1 MVTVLKITILFS
13 YFLIKQIMHVYILI
27 LRVKT
32 IADKGKILFS
42 HPSSLLTSPGG
53 EYFHHFVL
61 YPSIF
66 SVCIYIP
73 ICAYRKLIALF
84 YCVHLFFQITFKKK
98 LC

>member
-1 MVTVLKITILFS
+1 MVTVLKITILLS
-13 YFLIKQIMHVYILI
+13 YFLIKQIMHVYI

-53 EYFHHFVL
+53 EYFHDFVL
-61 YPSIF
+61 YPSVF
-66 SVCIYIP
+66 SVCVYIP
-73 ICAYRKLIALF
+73 ICAYRKLIALI
-84 YCVHLFFQITFKKK
+84 YCVHLFFQLTFKKK